1 MTTMHAIHI
10 LDDDNNTLQW
20 APCERV
26 SISDDQLLVRVVA
39 TAVNRADLLQRIG
52 RYPVP
57 AGASPILGLEA
68 SGIVEQVGKNV
79 RGWKPGDQV
88 CALLEGGGYAEYI
101 ALDASMALPIPKGIS
116 VLHAAAIPEVF
127 YTAWLNLFVEGALQQ
142 GETAFI
148 HAAASGVGTAGLQ
161 LCRAFDIPVFASA
174 SSGKLDACRQY
185 GATWTIDRK
194 NDPFKEVVQRE
205 RGRKGVD
212 VILDMVGGG
221 VLDDNLSI
229 LNTDGRLVVI
239 GLLGG
244 IKDTLNLGKVL
255 MKRIRI
261 IGSTLRSRSRED
273 KIILTEQLRNNV
285 WPHFKSGALE
295 PVIDRILPIQKAEEA
310 HQALQNNET
319 IGKVLLQ
326 IDTF

>member
-1 MTTMHAIHI
+1 MHAIHI

-326 IDTF
+326 IGER